1 MIGLGTNAYGV
12 TDAAELASRK
22 EVLQRMSW
30 LGGRV
35 IDTAHAY
42 GRSEEVIGELLASLG
57 NRKDYFLATKTPMGA
72 IADLRRDRRV
82 VPPPAHRP
90 HRAAAGPQHEQLGS
104 AVAAFREYKQ
114 SRKIRYLGVTTSQD
128 GHYEEML
135 RVMRGH
141 DLDFIQV
148 DYSLGNRSAEE
159 KVLPLAQERGIAV
172 LANVPLGGRRGS
184 LISNIG
190 DKPLPP
196 WASEIDATS
205 WAQLLLK
212 YVVSHPAVT
221 CAIPGTTKLKHAE
234 DNQVAGRG
242 VLPDAGMR
250 KKNGAAVGVD
260 AGVGRSRKS
269 SRGAGRRKEGKLSA
283 AAFASSRFAAVLT
296 YPAFLLPAPRLA
308 APCSSRSVSMIAR
321 ECSPSPT
328 GPASSKASTL
338 KIKSLPSRR
347 W

>member
-1 MIGLGTNAYGV
+1 MNRTISSRLSRRDVLRAGIAGGAVIALGATVAQSADAAPILKAIPSSGEKIPVIGLGTNAYGV

-22 EVLQRMSW
+22 EVLQRMSS

-35 IDTAHAY
+35 IDTARAY

-57 NRKDYFLATKTPMGA
+57 NRKDYFLATKTPMGSIGDAKAA
-72 IADLRRDRRV
+72 IDESFRRLRTDRIELLQV
-82 VPPPAHRP
+82 HNMNNSD
-90 HRAAAGPQHEQLGS
+90 QQLP
-104 AVAAFREYKQ
+104 AFREYKQ

-128 GHYEEML
+128 GHYDEML

-141 DLDFIQV
+141 ELDFIQV

-159 KVLPLAQERGIAV
+159 KILPLARARGIAV

-184 LISNIG
+184 LISDIG
-190 DKPLPP
+190 DKPLPA
-196 WASEIDATS
+196 WASEIGATS

-234 DNQVAGRG
+234 DNQAAGRG

-250 KKNGAAVGVD
+250 KKM
-260 AGVGRSRKS
+260 
-269 SRGAGRRKEGKLSA
+269 EQLWE
-283 AAFASSRFAAVLT
+283 
-296 YPAFLLPAPRLA
+296 
-308 APCSSRSVSMIAR
+308 SM
-321 ECSPSPT
+321 P
-328 GPASSKASTL
+328 G
-338 KIKSLPSRR
+338 
-347 W
+347 